1 MPGEILRAHIQ
12 RKWSDG
18 CYDQAPQSRV
28 GQIVRAIKRYAGV
41 AKKAGVGGRFT
52 DSKVDVSWD
61 CAKGCELE
69 VCNLREACVGRDQS
83 IYTRNEVLG
92 LVKSGDYR
100 GDTAQRD
107 RYQAILDDLQSL
119 GR

>member
-1 MPGEILRAHIQ
+1 MAGEKLQAHIQ
-12 RKWSDG
+12 RKWNDG
-18 CYDQAPQSRV
+18 CYDKAPQARV
-28 GQIVRAIKRYAGV
+28 GQIVSAIKRYAGV

-52 DSKVDVSWD
+52 DTKVDVSTT
-61 CAKGCELE
+61 CTKGCGLE
-69 VCNLREACVGRDQS
+69 ICQLRRTCVGRDQS

-107 RYQAILDDLQSL
+107 KYQAILDDLHSL
-119 GR
+119 GK